1 MENTNKN
8 KNRQNSRLREAG
20 LWEKIKGKKLNVNVN
35 NRINKCTASAPPK
48 S

>member
-20 LWEKIKGKKLNVNVN
+20 LWEKIKKTE
-35 NRINKCTASAPPK
+35 RKCQQQNQ
-48 S
+48 